1 MRPRMINIGE
11 KILDILFPKL
21 CIFCGREGEHLC
33 EDCAAFIAINQSQ
46 DTKALPTHVSG
57 LFYAGSYEDGFLRKA
72 IRMFKYEPFLRDLA
86 PRLSSF
92 IIAHLFFLDKP
103 PAFFLERNDEAHQSR
118 CLIVPIPLHPARL
131 RWRGFNQAEEIA
143 KPLSRFLRIPLA
155 PHALSRTRHTLP
167 QARLEKEQRAQN
179 MSGVFKVQLPE
190 LARNKTVILVDDVC
204 ATGSTL
210 SSAAGALKAG
220 GAKKVYALALARG

>member
-1 MRPRMINIGE
+1 MRLRIAKMLQ

-46 DTKALPTHVSG
+46 DTRAIPAHVSG

-103 PAFFLERNDEAHQSR
+103 PAFFLERNNETRQSR
-118 CLIVPIPLHPARL
+118 FLMIPIPLHPSRL

-155 PHALSRTRHTLP
+155 PHALARTRRTLP
-167 QARLEKEQRAQN
+167 QARLEKEQRPQN
-179 MSGVFKVQLPE
+179 VLGVFKVQLPE

-210 SSAAGALKAG
+210 SSAASALKAA
-220 GAKKVYALALARG
+220 GAKKVCALVLARG